1 MYIDIVPNRTSPP
14 AILLRESAREGGRV
28 VKRTIANLSSLT
40 IEQAE
45 AIRLVLKGHKV
56 GPVEHALE
64 LHRSRAHGHVELV
77 ARMMTRLGFPRLLA
91 TKPCRERDLVCAMI
105 AERIVAP
112 RSKLATSTGWLDTT
126 AAELFGVEDAS
137 LDELYG
143 ALDWLLERQP
153 AIEKKLVR
161 RHLDSGSLV
170 LFDLS
175 SSYYEGRTCPL
186 ARRGYSRDG
195 KKGTRQINFGLL
207 TDRDGR
213 PLAVSVFPGNTSDVH
228 TLMPQIE
235 RITGDFGLDEITVV
249 GDRGMLTSKH
259 IEALASRQ
267 GIHWVG
273 ALKSGSIQ
281 TLISSD
287 ALQLE
292 LFDERNLFEFEDDTF
307 PGQRLIACRNPR
319 LAERRARK
327 RQSLLD
333 ATCEA
338 LQRVEASVES
348 GRLRTA
354 AEIGLAVGKVVNA
367 RKVAKHFVLD
377 IAEGHFAFR
386 VDDDAVA
393 AEAALDGIYVVRTDL
408 PAETLSAEDAVR
420 TYKRLTKVERD
431 FRSMKTEDLRVRPIF
446 HRTEERVRAHFALC
460 MLAAYVQW
468 HLKDALKPLTFT
480 DEEQA
485 DQPDPVEPARRSESA
500 DAKAATRETD
510 DGLPITSFRTLL
522 THLGTRTRNLCSHP
536 TLGAT
541 APRFAIDSTPTPRQ
555 QRALDLVAS
564 YKL

>member
-1 MYIDIVPNRTSPP
+1 M
-14 AILLRESAREGGRV
+14 
-28 VKRTIANLSSLT
+28 
-40 IEQAE
+40 
-45 AIRLVLKGHKV
+45 
-56 GPVEHALE
+56 
-64 LHRSRAHGHVELV
+64 
-77 ARMMTRLGFPRLLA
+77 
-91 TKPCRERDLVCAMI
+91 
-105 AERIVAP
+105 
-112 RSKLATSTGWLDTT
+112 
-126 AAELFGVEDAS
+126 
-137 LDELYG
+137 
-143 ALDWLLERQP
+143 
-153 AIEKKLVR
+153 
-161 RHLDSGSLV
+161 
-170 LFDLS
+170 
-175 SSYYEGRTCPL
+175 
-186 ARRGYSRDG
+186 
-195 KKGTRQINFGLL
+195 
-207 TDRDGR
+207 
-213 PLAVSVFPGNTSDVH
+213 
-228 TLMPQIE
+228 
-235 RITGDFGLDEITVV
+235 
-249 GDRGMLTSKH
+249 
-259 IEALASRQ
+259 
-267 GIHWVG
+267 
-273 ALKSGSIQ
+273 
-281 TLISSD
+281 
-287 ALQLE
+287 
-292 LFDERNLFEFEDDTF
+292 
-307 PGQRLIACRNPR
+307 
-319 LAERRARK
+319 
-327 RQSLLD
+327 
-333 ATCEA
+333 
-338 LQRVEASVES
+338 
-348 GRLRTA
+348 RTA